1 MAAIGQRCTLVAAL
15 LLVWPMTVDAAEAP
29 PSVDCARA
37 VTVIDKMICG
47 DPKLAEADRKL
58 ADTYARVRRE
68 LSPES
73 FATVRAVQRAWLR
86 GSRAACAP
94 GHVIDGEKLSD
105 KGANECLDE
114 QYGRQL
120 YLIDIPMKTIGGL
133 RLEGRLRMHQW
144 LHPKVNETDQAPW
157 LVGVPAAKAE
167 AFNQAIFNELKP
179 DRNQFADAGFDDMPD
194 AVFTYNRSYA
204 LHHADERLIS
214 LDIEIFHEAN
224 FGHGWQE
231 ETAFNWDLA
240 RDRPLDFDGLFQDET
255 WKAAIVEYAI
265 NDAKDQMKQDPGD
278 LISEASVDDP
288 AAWVFDDDG
297 ATIRF
302 GHRERSGAGASIEV
316 TIPYDVLAPLLRSDT
331 PLPISAASSADTP
344 R

>member
-1 MAAIGQRCTLVAAL
+1 MTTFGWRCVWLAAG
-15 LLVWPMTVDAAEAP
+15 LLVGPVIALADDAP
-29 PSVDCARA
+29 PRVDCAKA

-47 DPKLAEADRKL
+47 DPKLAEADHKL

-73 FATVRAVQRAWLR
+73 FATVREVQRAWLR

-94 GHVIDGEKLSD
+94 GHVVDGEKLSD
-105 KGANECLDE
+105 KAAKECLEE

-120 YLIDIPMKTIGGL
+120 YLIDIPVKTISGL
-133 RLEGRLRMHQW
+133 RLEGRLRLRQW
-144 LHPKVNETDQAPW
+144 LHPKVGETDQDPW
-157 LVGVPAAKAE
+157 LLGVPAAKAE
-167 AFNQAIFNELKP
+167 AFNRAISAELKP
-179 DRNQFADAGFDDMPD
+179 DRNPFADAGFDDMPD
-194 AVFTYNRSYA
+194 AVFTYNRSYV
-204 LHHADERLIS
+204 LHHVDERLIS
-214 LDIEIFHEAN
+214 LDIEVFHEAN

-240 RDRPLDFDGLFQDET
+240 RDRPLDFDALFQDQT
-255 WKAAIVEYAI
+255 WKPAIVEYAI
-265 NDAKDQMKQDPGD
+265 NEAKDQMKQDPGD

-288 AAWVFDDDG
+288 SAWVFDDDG

-302 GHRERSGAGASIEV
+302 GHGERSGAGASIEV
-316 TIPYDVLAPLLRSDT
+316 TISYDVLAPFLRPDT
-331 PLPISAASSADTP
+331 PLPVTISGDTP